1 MKVLLLA
8 GGDSGEREVSLD
20 SGAAI
25 YASLKRLGHTVYAID
40 PASGK
45 SLLTS
50 DGKFLSGPST
60 SGATAA
66 APAQGGAMALAKSLV
81 TPAFHDIKVVF
92 LALHGG
98 TGENGSIQNLLE
110 LAGMPFTGSDMTGST
125 VAMHKEMSKRLF
137 KSEGIN
143 TPKWKT
149 FRVKD
154 NGISRDI
161 VNEISS
167 FFEFPV
173 IVKPN
178 DSGSTLGLTRVE
190 KREELAEAFQKTLK
204 ESKIVLVEEYIA
216 GRELTVPVLDNRMF
230 PVIEIIPES
239 GLYDYEAKYT
249 KGRSQYIVPAEIS
262 NKLSDKI
269 KSTAKQ
275 VYDILGAAGLARIDF
290 ILAKGNKY
298 HCLELNTLPGMTEL
312 SLAPMAAQAEGVSF
326 DQLIELLIKS
336 ALEHHHK

>member
-25 YASLKRLGHTVYAID
+25 YESLKRLGHTVYAID

-50 DGKFLSGPST
+50 DGKFLTGPST
-60 SGATAA
+60 AGATAA
-66 APAQGGAMALAKSLV
+66 APVQRGAMALAKTLV
-81 TPAFHDIKVVF
+81 TPAFDDVKVVF

-204 ESKIVLVEEYIA
+204 ESKIVLVEEYIS
-216 GRELTVPVLDNRMF
+216 GRELTVPILDNRVF
-230 PVIEIIPES
+230 PVIEIKPES

-336 ALEHHHK
+336 ALEHHRK

>member
-20 SGAAI
+20 SGAAV
-25 YASLKRLGHTVYAID
+25 YESLKRLGFTVYAID

-50 DGKFLSGPST
+50 DGKSLTEPSAV
-60 SGATAA
+60 GATAA
-66 APAQGGAMALAKSLV
+66 APVQRGAMALAKTLV
-81 TPAFHDIKVVF
+81 TPAFDDIKVVF

-110 LAGMPFTGSDMTGST
+110 LAGMPFTGSDMTAST
-125 VAMHKEMSKRLF
+125 VAMHKDMSKRLF
-137 KSEGIN
+137 KSEGIS

-149 FRVKD
+149 YRIKD
-154 NGISRDI
+154 GGISADMI
-161 VNEISS
+161 TEINSY
-167 FFEFPV
+167 FDFPV

-190 KREELAEAFQKTLK
+190 KSEQLTAAFEKSLK

-216 GRELTVPVLDNRMF
+216 GRELTVPVLDSRIF

-249 KGRSQYIVPAEIS
+249 KGRSEYIVPAKIS
-262 NKLSDKI
+262 EKI
-269 KSTAKQ
+269 TNQIKKTAKE

-290 ILAKGNKY
+290 LMDEKGDY
-298 HCLELNTLPGMTEL
+298 YCLELNTLPGMTEL
-312 SLAPMAAQAEGVSF
+312 SLAPMAARADGVQF
-326 DQLIELLIKS
+326 DELIKMLIDS
-336 ALEHHHK
+336 ALVHHPK

>member
-60 SGATAA
+60 TGATAA

-190 KREELAEAFQKTLK
+190 KREELADAFQKTLK
-204 ESKIVLVEEYIA
+204 ESKIVLVEEYIS
-216 GRELTVPVLDNRMF
+216 GRELTVPVLDNRVF
-230 PVIEIIPES
+230 PVIEIKPES

>member
-50 DGKFLSGPST
+50 EGKFLSGPST

-190 KREELAEAFQKTLK
+190 KREELADAFQKTLK
-204 ESKIVLVEEYIA
+204 ESKIVLVEEYIP
-216 GRELTVPVLDNRMF
+216 GRELTVPVLDNRVF
-230 PVIEIIPES
+230 PVIEIKPES

>member
-20 SGAAI
+20 SGAAV
-25 YASLKRLGHTVYAID
+25 YESLKRLGHTVYAID

-50 DGKFLSGPST
+50 DGKFLTGPST
-60 SGATAA
+60 GGATAA

-110 LAGMPFTGSDMTGST
+110 LAGMPFTGTDMTGST
-125 VAMHKEMSKRLF
+125 VAMHKDMSKRLF
-137 KSEGIN
+137 KSEGIK

-161 VNEISS
+161 VNAIGS

-216 GRELTVPVLDNRMF
+216 GRELTVPVLDNRIF

-249 KGRSQYIVPAEIS
+249 KGRSQYVVPAEIS
-262 NKLSDKI
+262 DKLSDKI

-298 HCLELNTLPGMTEL
+298 HCLELNTLPGLTEL
-312 SLAPMAAQAEGVSF
+312 SLAPMAAKADGIQF
-326 DQLIELLIKS
+326 DELIKMLIDS
-336 ALEHHHK
+336 ALVHHPK

>member
-20 SGAAI
+20 SGAAV
-25 YASLKRLGHTVYAID
+25 YESLRRLGHTVYAID

-50 DGKFLSGPST
+50 DGKFLSGAST
-60 SGATAA
+60 AGATAA
-66 APAQGGAMALAKSLV
+66 APVQRGAMALAKTLV
-81 TPAFHDIKVVF
+81 TSAFDDIKVVF

-178 DSGSTLGLTRVE
+178 DSGSTLGLSRVE
-190 KREELAEAFQKTLK
+190 KREELADAFQKTLK
-204 ESKIVLVEEYIA
+204 ESKNVLVEEYIS
-216 GRELTVPVLDNRMF
+216 GRELTVPVLDNRAF

-249 KGRSQYIVPAEIS
+249 KGRSQYVVPAEIS
-262 NKLSDKI
+262 NKLSDKM

-275 VYDILGAAGLARIDF
+275 VYEILGAAGLARIDF

-312 SLAPMAAQAEGVSF
+312 SLAPMAAKAEGIEF
-326 DQLIELLIKS
+326 DELIKMLIES
-336 ALEHHHK
+336 ALVHHSK

>member
-25 YASLKRLGHTVYAID
+25 YDSLKRLGHTVYAID

-50 DGKFLSGPST
+50 DGRFLSGAST
-60 SGATAA
+60 AGATAA
-66 APAQGGAMALAKSLV
+66 APVQRGAMALAKTLV
-81 TPAFHDIKVVF
+81 TPAFDDIKVVF

-110 LAGMPFTGSDMTGST
+110 LAGMPFTGSDMTSST

-178 DSGSTLGLTRVE
+178 DSGSTLGLSRVE
-190 KREELAEAFQKTLK
+190 KREELADAFQKTLK
-204 ESKIVLVEEYIA
+204 ESKIVLVEEYIS
-216 GRELTVPVLDNRMF
+216 GRELTVPVLDNRVF

-249 KGRSQYIVPAEIS
+249 KGRSQYVVPAEIS
-262 NKLSDKI
+262 NKLSDKM

-336 ALEHHHK
+336 ALEHHQK

>member
-25 YASLKRLGHTVYAID
+25 YDSLKRLGHTVYAID

-50 DGKFLSGPST
+50 DGKFLTGPST
-60 SGATAA
+60 AGATAA
-66 APAQGGAMALAKSLV
+66 APVQRGAMALAKTLV
-81 TPAFHDIKVVF
+81 TSAFDDIKVVF

-178 DSGSTLGLTRVE
+178 DSGSTLGLSRVE
-190 KREELAEAFQKTLK
+190 KREELADAFQKTLK
-204 ESKIVLVEEYIA
+204 ESKIVLVEEYIS
-216 GRELTVPVLDNRMF
+216 GRELTVPVLDNRVF

-249 KGRSQYIVPAEIS
+249 KGRSQYVVPAEIS
-262 NKLSDKI
+262 NKLSDKM

-336 ALEHHHK
+336 ALEHHQK

>member
-20 SGAAI
+20 SGAAV
-25 YASLKRLGHTVYAID
+25 YESLKRLGHTVYAID

-50 DGKFLSGPST
+50 DGKFLTGPST
-60 SGATAA
+60 AGAAAA

-81 TPAFHDIKVVF
+81 TSAFHDIEVVF

-125 VAMHKEMSKRLF
+125 VAMHKDMSKRLF
-137 KSEGIN
+137 QSEEIK

-149 FRVKD
+149 FSVKD
-154 NGISRDI
+154 YGISRDI

-216 GRELTVPVLDNRMF
+216 GRELTVPVLDNRIF

-249 KGRSQYIVPAEIS
+249 KGSSQYVVPAEIS

-269 KSTAKQ
+269 KTTAKQ

-290 ILAKGNKY
+290 IMAKNNKY
-298 HCLELNTLPGMTEL
+298 YCLELNTLPGLTEL
-312 SLAPMAAQAEGVSF
+312 SLAPMAAKADGIEF
-326 DQLIELLIKS
+326 DKLIKMLIDS
-336 ALEHHHK
+336 ALVHHPK

>member
-20 SGAAI
+20 SGVAI
-25 YASLKRLGHTVYAID
+25 YESLKRLGHTVYAID

-50 DGKFLSGPST
+50 DGKFMTGAST
-60 SGATAA
+60 SGVTAA

-190 KREELAEAFQKTLK
+190 KREELADAFQKTLK
-204 ESKIVLVEEYIA
+204 ESKIVLVEEYIS
-216 GRELTVPVLDNRMF
+216 GRELTVPVLDNRVF
-230 PVIEIIPES
+230 PVIEIKPES

-249 KGRSQYIVPAEIS
+249 KGRSQ
-262 NKLSDKI
+262 
-269 KSTAKQ
+269 
-275 VYDILGAAGLARIDF
+275 
-290 ILAKGNKY
+290 
-298 HCLELNTLPGMTEL
+298 
-312 SLAPMAAQAEGVSF
+312 
-326 DQLIELLIKS
+326 
-336 ALEHHHK
+336 

>member
-20 SGAAI
+20 SGAAV
-25 YASLKRLGHTVYAID
+25 YESLKRLGHTVYAID

-50 DGKFLSGPST
+50 DGKFLTGPSA

-66 APAQGGAMALAKSLV
+66 TPAQGGAMALAKSLV
-81 TPAFHDIKVVF
+81 TPAFHDIEVVY

-110 LAGMPFTGSDMTGST
+110 LAGMPFTGTDMTGST

-137 KSEGIN
+137 QSEGIT

-154 NGISRDI
+154 NGISREI

-190 KREELAEAFQKTLK
+190 KREELAAAFQKTLK
-204 ESKIVLVEEYIA
+204 ESKTVMVEEYIS
-216 GRELTVPVLDNRMF
+216 GRELTVPVLDNRVF
-230 PVIEIIPES
+230 SVIEIIPES

-249 KGRSQYIVPAEIS
+249 KGRSEYVVPAKINEKI
-262 NKLSDKI
+262 SDKI
-269 KSTAKQ
+269 KKTAKE

-290 ILAKGNKY
+290 IMAKNNKY
-298 HCLELNTLPGMTEL
+298 YCLELNTLPGMTEL
-312 SLAPMAAQAEGVSF
+312 SLAPMAAKAEGINF
-326 DQLIELLIKS
+326 DKLNEMLIQS
-336 ALEHHHK
+336 ALNHHKK

>member
-25 YASLKRLGHTVYAID
+25 YDSLKRLGHTVYAID

-50 DGKFLSGPST
+50 DGKFLSGSST
-60 SGATAA
+60 AGATAA
-66 APAQGGAMALAKSLV
+66 APVQRGAMALAKTLV
-81 TPAFHDIKVVF
+81 TPAFDDIKVVF

-178 DSGSTLGLTRVE
+178 DSGSTLGLSRVE
-190 KREELAEAFQKTLK
+190 KREELADAFQKTLK
-204 ESKIVLVEEYIA
+204 ESKIVLVEEYIS
-216 GRELTVPVLDNRMF
+216 GRELTVPVLDNRVF

-249 KGRSQYIVPAEIS
+249 KGRSQYVVPAEIS
-262 NKLSDKI
+262 NKLSDKM

-336 ALEHHHK
+336 ALEHHQK

>member
-50 DGKFLSGPST
+50 EGKFLSGPST

-190 KREELAEAFQKTLK
+190 KREELADAFQKTLK
-204 ESKIVLVEEYIA
+204 ESKIVLVEEYIS
-216 GRELTVPVLDNRMF
+216 GRELTVPVLDNRVF
-230 PVIEIIPES
+230 PVIEIKPES

>member
-60 SGATAA
+60 TGATAA

-190 KREELAEAFQKTLK
+190 KREELADAFQKTLK
-204 ESKIVLVEEYIA
+204 ESKIVLVEEYIS
-216 GRELTVPVLDNRMF
+216 GRELTVPILDNRVF
-230 PVIEIIPES
+230 PVIEIKPES